1 MYVLIIFG
9 ILQVAVSLTGGEIIY
24 FELDAAGQLVEM
36 GTVDMTKEVSALDLG
51 NHHTYIHT

>member
-1 MYVLIIFG
+1 M
-9 ILQVAVSLTGGEIIY
+9 AVSLTGGEIIY